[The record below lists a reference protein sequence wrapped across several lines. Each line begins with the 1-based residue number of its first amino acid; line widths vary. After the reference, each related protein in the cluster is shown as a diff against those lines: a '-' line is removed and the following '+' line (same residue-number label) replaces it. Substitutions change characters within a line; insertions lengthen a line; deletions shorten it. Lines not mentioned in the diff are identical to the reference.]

1 MPAGL
6 ATDNGQRTA
15 ARYDS
20 LVSKTR
26 RLTAAGV
33 LITGAGAALFV
44 WLIARVGP
52 DQILVGLR
60 EVGWGLLLI
69 IALAGLRFL
78 LRAAAWSRS
87 VEPPHHLPIRD
98 AFAAVIAG
106 DALGNLVP
114 LGPVVS
120 EPAKAALVRAR
131 VPLDVA
137 LTALAVENLLYTL
150 SVAAMIAAGTLA
162 LLSRPNLATPVRG
175 AGEIAV
181 AAMVVIYIGVVWLL
195 WRRPALLS
203 RAAGLA
209 ARILSLPGI
218 DARIHK
224 IRTLEQNIYSFAS
237 RRRGALLPLCAAE
250 VGFHALGVLEVHVT
264 LWLMQGTPP
273 PLITSFI
280 LEAVNRLVT
289 VLFKFVPMQV
299 GVNEAGTGLTTKIL
313 DLGLAP
319 GITLSIV
326 RKVRMLCWA
335 AVGTVLL
342 VRQANSPSSPVK
354 PPGASDRYTG

>member
-1 MPAGL
+1 
-6 ATDNGQRTA
+6 
-15 ARYDS
+15 
-20 LVSKTR
+20 VSKAR
-26 RLTAAGV
+26 RLTVAGALV
-33 LITGAGAALFV
+33 TAAGAALFV

-52 DQILVGLR
+52 DQILLGLR
-60 EVGWGLLLI
+60 QVGWGLLVI

-87 VEPPHHLPIRD
+87 VEAPHHLPIRD
-98 AFAAVIAG
+98 AFAAVVAG

-131 VPLDVA
+131 VPLGAA

-150 SVAAMIAAGTLA
+150 SVAAMIAAGTIA
-162 LLSRPNLATPVRG
+162 LLSRADLAAPIRG
-175 AGEIAV
+175 AGELAV
-181 AAMVVIYIGVVWLL
+181 GAMVVIYIGAVWLL

-203 RAAGLA
+203 RAAALA
-209 ARILSLPGI
+209 ARVLSSPRL

-224 IRTLEQNIYSFAS
+224 IRALEQNIYSFAS

-264 LWLMQGTPP
+264 LWLMQGAPP

-280 LEAVNRLVT
+280 LETVNRLVT
-289 VLFKFVPMQV
+289 VVFKFVPMQV
-299 GVNEAGTGLTTKIL
+299 GVNEAGTGLTTQI
-313 DLGLAP
+313 LGLGAAP
-319 GITLSIV
+319 GVTLSIV

-335 AVGTVLL
+335 ALGTVLL
-342 VRQANSPSSPVK
+342 VRRGVAPGDFPGRPAN

>member
-1 MPAGL
+1 VP
-6 ATDNGQRTA
+6 
-15 ARYDS
+15 
-20 LVSKTR
+20 KTG

-60 EVGWGLLLI
+60 QVGWGLLLI

-87 VEPPHHLPIRD
+87 VEPPHRLPIRES
-98 AFAAVIAG
+98 FAAVIAG

-120 EPAKAALVRAR
+120 EPAKAALVRTR
-131 VPLDVA
+131 VPLGVA

-150 SVAAMIAAGTLA
+150 SVAAMIAAGTIA
-162 LLSRPNLATPVRG
+162 LLSRADLAAPVRG
-175 AGEIAV
+175 AGEIAIG
-181 AAMVVIYIGVVWLL
+181 AMVVIYLAAVWML

-203 RAAGLA
+203 NAAAIA
-209 ARILSLPGI
+209 ARVLSSPRI

-224 IRTLEQNIYSFAS
+224 IRALEQNIYSFAS

-250 VGFHALGVLEVHVT
+250 LGFHALGVLEVHVT
-264 LWLMQGTPP
+264 LWLMQGAPP
-273 PLITSFI
+273 PLVTSFI
-280 LEAVNRLVT
+280 LETVNRLVT

-299 GVNEAGTGLTTKIL
+299 GVNEAGTGLTTQI
-313 DLGLAP
+313 LGLGVTP
-319 GITLSIV
+319 GVTLAIV

-335 AVGTVLL
+335 AVGTVVL
-342 VRQANSPSSPVK
+342 VRR
-354 PPGASDRYTG
+354 GAARE